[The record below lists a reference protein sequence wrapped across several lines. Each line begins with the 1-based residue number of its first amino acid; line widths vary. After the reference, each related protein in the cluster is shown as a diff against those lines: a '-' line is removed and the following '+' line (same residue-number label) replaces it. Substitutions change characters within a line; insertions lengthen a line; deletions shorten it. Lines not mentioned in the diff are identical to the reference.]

1 MLNKKFLEMTLLC
14 VSCGFPSVSF
24 ADCSAWSR
32 FSSTEEYLEPLS
44 VEAGKIGSHL
54 SASEFSQGVEMRSEI
69 RGDELWLDVE
79 KYPGTT
85 SAAIAPSLI
94 MRVGRLADDS
104 FQSLVL
110 AHEGKGLFKI
120 ERDDLRKIG
129 CRFIWGREGGENPI
143 ALMRELY
150 QGLTYYETGAPLS
163 RSFTGSLLGD
173 TGLTMRLNNEVV
185 LPAWILEDIK

>member
-1 MLNKKFLEMTLLC
+1 MSNILIVAMTSLC
-14 VSCGFPSVSF
+14 ALGGFSS
-24 ADCSAWSR
+24 AALSDCSAWSK
-32 FSSTEEYLEPLS
+32 FSSKENYLEPLS
-44 VEAGKIGSHL
+44 VDAAQIGTHL
-54 SASEFSQGVEMRSEI
+54 NASKYSQGVILQSEI
-69 RGDELWLDVE
+69 RGDELWVDVV

-94 MRVGRLADDS
+94 MRVGRLADDN
-104 FQSLVL
+104 FGSLVL

-120 ERDDLRKIG
+120 QRDDLRTVG

-143 ALMRELY
+143 ALMREMY
-150 QGLTYYETGAPLS
+150 QGLTYYQSGAPLS

-185 LPAWILEDIK
+185 LPAWILEDIS